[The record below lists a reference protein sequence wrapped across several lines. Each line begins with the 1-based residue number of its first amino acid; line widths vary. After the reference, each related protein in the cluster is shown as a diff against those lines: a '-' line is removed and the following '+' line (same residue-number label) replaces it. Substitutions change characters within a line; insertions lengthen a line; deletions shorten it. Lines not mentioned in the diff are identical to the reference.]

1 MVEKSG
7 ADVLALLA
15 DEVPNGPRRCD
26 LITLQEFAQ
35 CLSKALTTESK
46 ELTEPLAGIFLIKA
60 LAGVL
65 EYTNTPSGRLSVYV
79 INEYYNRRLGD
90 KKRVPTDEDL
100 EDYQAACRAGHYMEK
115 PRVKVS
121 ERTETINHLI
131 KSYKSH
137 FSDVKIGDI
146 NPNQYPGDVLAVVR
160 EDAFKAFGLASFLE
174 QPLPDRAPPA
184 VQSEPAPEEP
194 ASPAHSVV
202 KSSSSRRKGALS
214 AVLCRARQEAT
225 EPTCPHSVWA
235 ALVNLAQGKNPPPE
249 LTDYHPK
256 NGIQATGTRTGWLTK
271 AAFMER
277 WRRGDV

>member
-7 ADVLALLA
+7 AEVLALLA
-15 DEVPNGPRRCD
+15 DEVPDGPRRCD

-90 KKRVPTDEDL
+90 KERVPTDEDL

-137 FSDVKIGDI
+137 FSDVKKGDA

-174 QPLPDRAPPA
+174 QPLPDTEPA
-184 VQSEPAPEEP
+184 VIQSEPAAAPEQPAEP
-194 ASPAHSVV
+194 VGKIGKRWTEAEKNEMRQQRADGWNDGRIAEHWNFKRQNVARLIGSQSANKATANTPKRWARSRLKCNTAT
-202 KSSSSRRKGALS
+202 KS
-214 AVLCRARQEAT
+214 
-225 EPTCPHSVWA
+225 
-235 ALVNLAQGKNPPPE
+235 
-249 LTDYHPK
+249 
-256 NGIQATGTRTGWLTK
+256 TG
-271 AAFMER
+271 
-277 WRRGDV
+277 